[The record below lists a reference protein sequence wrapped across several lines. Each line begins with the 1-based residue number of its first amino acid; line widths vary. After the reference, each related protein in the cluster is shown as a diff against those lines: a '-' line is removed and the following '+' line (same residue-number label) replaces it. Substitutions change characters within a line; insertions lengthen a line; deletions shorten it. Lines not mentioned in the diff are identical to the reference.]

1 MDIVYEISYKLYCVF
16 EEQYVLVDECMS
28 LNGLFMRLQELRRSE
43 FKRFLIIQKINDGEC
58 PTFAGYNNEDIKRF
72 KSDAFIP
79 YENKK
84 CGNKE
89 KVKTKKYNG

>member
-43 FKRFLIIQKINDGEC
+43 FKR
-58 PTFAGYNNEDIKRF
+58 
-72 KSDAFIP
+72 
-79 YENKK
+79 
-84 CGNKE
+84 
-89 KVKTKKYNG
+89 

>member
-58 PTFAGYNNEDIKRF
+58 PIFAGYNNEDIKRF

-84 CGNKE
+84 CANKE